1 MMKINGVLNSGLCC
15 GCGTCAGICPQNA
28 IEMVIDQI
36 RGIYVPTIDIEKCKE
51 CGLCYEVCPGHAVNF
66 EELNRGLFGRSP
78 CDILLGNYENC
89 YIGYAVDDDI
99 RFNASSGGAVTAL
112 LAFALE
118 QGIIDGAVVTRMS
131 KERVLEPEPFI
142 ARTKEELVEASK
154 SKYCPVPVNVVMKD
168 ILNSKDDER
177 FAVVGLPCHIHG
189 IRKAQARNKK
199 LQKKIV
205 LCIGLICSHNNTVW
219 QVKSLVER
227 LDIREQDIEKIEFRG
242 HGWPGRFAAIL
253 KNGDTVTIP
262 YSEAMTLHNLWF
274 NAVPRCLLC
283 CDLTSELADI
293 SCGDPWIPEVTANET
308 IGRSLIISRSKSSEH
323 ICQNACNTNYVD
335 FKDISPDKVKQ
346 SSDMMRTK
354 KRDINARF
362 LFRRMFKREI
372 PVYSTR
378 LLKPNIVSYL
388 RSLFIHFN
396 TGISNTT
403 YLRKLTCS
411 LASLEKRLFS
421 VVRRQK

>member
-1 MMKINGVLNSGLCC
+1 
-15 GCGTCAGICPQNA
+15 
-28 IEMVIDQI
+28 
-36 RGIYVPTIDIEKCKE
+36 
-51 CGLCYEVCPGHAVNF
+51 
-66 EELNRGLFGRSP
+66 
-78 CDILLGNYENC
+78 
-89 YIGYAVDDDI
+89 
-99 RFNASSGGAVTAL
+99 
-112 LAFALE
+112 
-118 QGIIDGAVVTRMS
+118 MS

-205 LCIGLICSHNNTVW
+205 LCIGLICSHTDTLW

-227 LDIREQDIEKIEFRG
+227 IDIREQDIEKIEFRG

-262 YSEAMTLHNLWF
+262 FSEAMTLHNLWF